1 MKLTCCILDD
11 EPLAVELMKSYV
23 LKTPFLELKGA
34 FYSAVT
40 AFDFLRDS
48 PVNLL
53 FCDIQMPEFSGMDLA
68 ALISKETKII
78 FTTAFSNYALD
89 GFKVNAIDYLLKPI
103 SYADFL
109 SSAKRALDWF
119 SERQLPGNNL
129 SAQQPRKDSI
139 FVKTE
144 CKIQQIKFSSI
155 LYIEGLRDYLKIV
168 LEGEPRPVLVLMNM
182 KDMELQL
189 PADLFCRVHRSYIVN
204 LQKIDSVEH
213 NRIVIDKRY
222 IPISD
227 SYKDVFYKIIN
238 I

>member
-1 MKLTCCILDD
+1 MKLSCCIVDD
-11 EPLAVELMKSYV
+11 EPLAVELMRSYV
-23 LKTPFLELKGA
+23 SKTPFLELKGY

-40 AFDFLRDS
+40 AFDFLKDS

-53 FCDIQMPEFSGMDLA
+53 FCDIQMPDLSGMDLA
-68 ALISKETKII
+68 AIIPKETRII

-109 SSAKRALDWF
+109 SSAKRAVDWF
-119 SERQLPGNNL
+119 SGRQLAASDLP
-129 SAQQPRKDSI
+129 ARQMQKDSI

-144 CKIQQIKFSSI
+144 YRIQQIKFSSI
-155 LYIEGLRDYLKIV
+155 LYIEGLGDYLKII
-168 LEGEPRPVLVLMNM
+168 LEGDTQPVLVLMNM

-189 PADLFCRVHRSYIVN
+189 PADLFCRIHRSYIVN

-213 NRIVIDKRY
+213 NRVVINKML
-222 IPISD
+222 IPISE
-227 SYKDVFYKIIN
+227 SYRENFHRIIN